1 MNEITTDELR
11 SKIKEEMDLCTKKE
25 FNLLSKLNLA
35 VVLGACYY
43 IYNYWQN
50 IIKDFFDI
58 LPISVCFLIL
68 IYPIFYFMYW
78 YEERDRYRTDVPKLS
93 TFYTSPFICHH
104 LLHIAIYITSIISL
118 VFFAKYTSWPFL
130 LYGVLIIIFESYF
143 AFKKKGEKK
152 DILPTNAIVILLF
165 VISSISITVYFISFI
180 KTSSL
185 NIYIKPAAILCSI
198 YYFIYHIIF
207 VLWLSPNRRLYA
219 KLRKCLNRLNSREK
233 INVPEEVNHFYKSI
247 KGSTFSELFDEKLNI
262 SFRLNE
268 LIEIK
273 QEKLLYELRKI
284 DSMNIEQKAEKLL
297 EISTINK
304 EIFSLLNDHDK
315 LVNLIKIEANKNI
328 NYLSKT
334 SEEDE
339 QERKKVYCLLDVLS
353 DLNSKCLQNIKNL
366 NTILEEKLKELIKE
380 AEANEHICIFS
391 PIYKLFGEK
400 WCKRVSKCPKPVQK
414 IIIKICITIIRFRKK
429 KR

>member
-11 SKIKEEMDLCTKKE
+11 RRIKEEMDLCTKKR
-25 FNLLSKLNLA
+25 FDLLSKLTFPA
-35 VVLGACYY
+35 VIGAICY
-43 IYNYWQN
+43 IYYDWQN
-50 IIKDFFDI
+50 IINGFFDI
-58 LPISVCFLIL
+58 LSLSFSFLIL
-68 IYPIFYFMYW
+68 IYPILYFMYW
-78 YEERDRYRTDVPKLS
+78 YEERDYNRTDDPKLS
-93 TFYTSPFICHH
+93 TFFISPFIYHH
-104 LLHIAIYITSIISL
+104 LLHITIYAICIIYL
-118 VFFAKYTSWPFL
+118 VFFAKYTIWPYL
-130 LYGVLIIIFESYF
+130 LYGIFIIIFEIYQAS
-143 AFKKKGEKK
+143 KKLKEKK
-152 DILPTNAIVILLF
+152 EILPIHIMVILPF
-165 VISSISITVYFISFI
+165 VISSFLITFFFIPFI
-180 KTSSL
+180 KSSSL
-185 NIYIKPAAILCSI
+185 SIYIKATAILCSL
-198 YYFIYHIIF
+198 YYFIYHLIF
-207 VLWLSPNRRLYA
+207 DLWLSPNSRLYA

-315 LVNLIKIEANKNI
+315 QVNLIKIEANKNI

-414 IIIKICITIIRFRKK
+414 IIIKICITIIRFRRK